1 MPCGLPRSVAKFR
14 KNAAPPSGGGGGAW
28 KSGLFGVVLVTL
40 ATVSPIVRDW
50 ALADRSPGNEA
61 RAVAVSPESE
71 QRLKIPSPASRAWS
85 SDVRWNEAPRSPES
99 WDPSVE
105 FTVEAARHARSH
117 TRRRLERSASYDDS
131 PIVPVAYRPRS
142 HRDFDNATSRTP
154 VSTAPVVKRAFVDG
168 RLQLVQGTFEESE
181 AVPLIP
187 PPPAPAPGPFIPPVR
202 PGYPTE
208 LFPGSAPSTS
218 LPQLSGPPP
227 ALLPPETQFATPI
240 HEDTE
245 RRYGFRFEQVPW
257 DWSLKKIADEAGL
270 ALHMTETPP
279 GTFTHVDDKRF
290 TLSEVMDILNDHLI
304 PSGFVAI
311 RHGRNL
317 VVVNAKSG
325 IPDGLIRHVPAIE
338 LETVGRNELVSVA
351 IPVEGALPVAVAQEV
366 ESLLSPLGRVVPLSN
381 SQRIMVLDTGANL
394 RRVVRLLSPHDE
406 PEQARFTCVHK
417 LRNTPAEEV
426 AKAINDFLTNQRS
439 MGSTP
444 GSGVPSAGPNTATG
458 ISQAI
463 IAEKTTN
470 SLLIRGNAR
479 EVAEIR
485 ALVDQLDRM
494 PSQVLIQA
502 LLVEVELGD
511 TDEFGVELG
520 VQDSVLFDRSVI
532 DNILTISETVTSPN
546 GVQTSNQQI
555 ISQTAQPGFNFN
567 NQPLGNNTAISP
579 ATVGKQALSTFGTG
593 RINGDLGFGGLVL
606 SAGSE
611 SISVLLRALKQNF
624 HVDILSRP
632 QIRALDNHEALIQ
645 IGRQVPV
652 VDGVSVTA
660 VGSANPVI
668 RQDQSG
674 IILKV
679 IPQIGGDGNVLIDVK
694 AEKSAYLLTPGT
706 GVPIF
711 TDATNGNVI
720 EAPVKDIT
728 TAATSVSVHSGQ
740 TIVLGGM
747 ITRDDL
753 HLTRKVPLLGD
764 IPVIGL
770 LFQYKLQQSKRK
782 ELLIFLTP
790 HVIGD
795 EEREEALKEVEVE
808 RMHFPEP
815 LVDEIHGPVTRAAA
829 AAKEELA
836 NRQFGGYAA
845 DQTVGTTPQDMP
857 QPVAGAVQPEWSQ
870 EPPAAGSYEASHP
883 GAGQSMETNAPT
895 PRYQSSPLTP
905 QNAPRQ
911 SNRPQMEP
919 EPFRTGVSPEAT
931 PQNASPQYVAPPQ
944 YAPSQ
949 STAPQYAP
957 PRQSAPPQYA
967 PPPQSAPPR
976 YAPTQYAPPAF
987 GPQSHEPHNG
997 PLWNRTAP
1005 AQVMPLP
1012 ASGQAPSQFSPAA
1025 PVPLAPVAAAAAT
1038 PLPGTSQPHS
1048 TRPPRRFAG
1057 AWSNSA
1063 TRRQ

>member
-1 MPCGLPRSVAKFR
+1 MSCC
-14 KNAAPPSGGGGGAW
+14 PPSFAEASSRKGAGSSPKDGRGASKTW
-28 KSGLFGVVLVTL
+28 VMGLVLVAL
-40 ATVSPIVRDW
+40 ATASPLVRDW
-50 ALADRSPGNEA
+50 ALADGP
-61 RAVAVSPESE
+61 RAAATRTALVEVAPESE
-71 QRLKIPSPASRAWS
+71 YRLRIPSPPSHAWS
-85 SDVRWNEAPRSPES
+85 THGDWDAALRSPRGADSPVELTPRFLPNRAPGFTSGRHDESLPQDAPIMPVAYAPRSHKDIGNSTPRTA
-99 WDPSVE
+99 V
-105 FTVEAARHARSH
+105 
-117 TRRRLERSASYDDS
+117 SAS
-131 PIVPVAYRPRS
+131 
-142 HRDFDNATSRTP
+142 P
-154 VSTAPVVKRAFVDG
+154 VSKRGFVNG
-168 RLQLVQGTFEESE
+168 RLRLVQGTSEEPD
-181 AVPLIP
+181 VLPLV
-187 PPPAPAPGPFIPPVR
+187 PPAPAPPPLPRPFLPTVR
-202 PGYPTE
+202 QGYPTE
-208 LFPGSAPSTS
+208 LFPGSGSAPVQF
-218 LPQLSGPPP
+218 PASGPVPPLTGMPPSAP
-227 ALLPPETQFATPI
+227 AL
-240 HEDTE
+240 EDTE
-245 RRYGFRFEQVPW
+245 RRFAFQFQQVPW
-257 DWSLKKIADEAGL
+257 DWSLRKLAEEAGL

-279 GTFTHVDDKRF
+279 GTFTHVDGNQF

-311 RHGRNL
+311 RQGRNL

-325 IPDGLIRHVPAIE
+325 IPDGLVRHVTAIE
-338 LETVGRNELVSVA
+338 LETLGRNELASIA
-351 IPVEGALPVAVAQEV
+351 IPVEAGLPVAVAQEV

-381 SQRIMVLDTGANL
+381 SQRIMVMDTGANL
-394 RRVVRLLSPHDE
+394 RRVHRLLSDHDE
-406 PEQARFTCVHK
+406 PEHARFTCVHK
-417 LRNTPAEEV
+417 LRNTPSEEV

-439 MGSTP
+439 GGSTP
-444 GSGVPSAGPNTATG
+444 GSGVPGNGQNPATG

-485 ALVDQLDRM
+485 ALVEQLDRM

-520 VQDSVLFDRSVI
+520 VQDSVLFSRSVI

-546 GVQTSNQQI
+546 GVQTSNQKI

-567 NQPLGNNTAISP
+567 NQPLGNNTAVSP
-579 ATVGKQALSTFGTG
+579 ATVGKQGLSSFGMG

-611 SISVLLRALKQNF
+611 SISVLLRALRQNF

-652 VDGVSVTA
+652 VDGVSITA

-679 IPQIGGDGNVLIDVK
+679 VPQIGGDGNVLIDVK

-728 TAATSVSVHSGQ
+728 TAATSVSVRSGQ

-747 ITRDDL
+747 ITRDDMN
-753 HLTRKVPLLGD
+753 LTRKVPLLGD
-764 IPVIGL
+764 IPLIGL

-795 EEREEALKEVEVE
+795 EELEEVLKEEEVE
-808 RMHFPEP
+808 RMHFPDP
-815 LVDEIHGPVTRAAA
+815 LVDEIHGPVTRAAV

-845 DQTVGTTPQDMP
+845 DQAGVNTPP
-857 QPVAGAVQPEWSQ
+857 GVTQPVPGSVQQEWSEQ
-870 EPPAAGSYEASHP
+870 PPPAGSYDAAYPGAAPSMEASDP
-883 GAGQSMETNAPT
+883 SS
-895 PRYQSSPLTP
+895 RYQSYPSAP
-905 QNAPRQ
+905 QNV
-911 SNRPQMEP
+911 PQ
-919 EPFRTGVSPEAT
+919 
-931 PQNASPQYVAPPQ
+931 
-944 YAPSQ
+944 
-949 STAPQYAP
+949 QYAP
-957 PRQSAPPQYA
+957 PQHVQPQHANPQMDPSRRGVAPYSPPQQH
-967 PPPQSAPPR
+967 PQPS
-976 YAPTQYAPPAF
+976 Y
-987 GPQSHEPHNG
+987 GPQSHEPQNG
-997 PLWNRTAP
+997 ALWNRSSPPPMMPVPAP
-1005 AQVMPLP
+1005 
-1012 ASGQAPSQFSPAA
+1012 GQAAPQFSPGGAVS
-1025 PVPLAPVAAAAAT
+1025 PPHAAAEAAAH
-1038 PLPGTSQPHS
+1038 LPAASQTRA

-1063 TRRQ
+1063 IRRQ

>member
-1 MPCGLPRSVAKFR
+1 M
-14 KNAAPPSGGGGGAW
+14 
-28 KSGLFGVVLVTL
+28 VTI
-40 ATVSPIVRDW
+40 ATVSPIARDW
-50 ALADRSPGNEA
+50 ALVDRSSRTEA
-61 RAVAVSPESE
+61 RSVAVAPESE
-71 QRLKIPSPASRAWS
+71 HQLRIPSPASRAWS
-85 SDVRWNEAPRSPES
+85 SDVEWNEASRSPGS
-99 WDPSVE
+99 RGSSVE
-105 FTVEAARHARSH
+105 FTAETARRTRGH
-117 TRRRLERSASYDDS
+117 TRDRLERSASYDDS

-142 HRDFDNATSRTP
+142 HRDFDNAASRTQ

-168 RLQLVQGTFEESE
+168 RLQLVQGTFEESD

-187 PPPAPAPGPFIPPVR
+187 PAPAPAPGPFIPPVR

-257 DWSLKKIADEAGL
+257 DWSLKKLADEAGL

-311 RHGRNL
+311 RQGRNL

-439 MGSTP
+439 VGSS
-444 GSGVPSAGPNTATG
+444 GGGVPGNGPNPATG

-652 VDGVSVTA
+652 VDGVSITA

-668 RQDQSG
+668 RQDQAG

-795 EEREEALKEVEVE
+795 QEREEALKEVEVE

-836 NRQFGGYAA
+836 SRQFGGYAA
-845 DQTVGTTPQDMP
+845 DQAVGSPPHSDPQS
-857 QPVAGAVQPEWSQ
+857 VAGSVQPEWSQ
-870 EPPAAGSYEASHP
+870 EPPAAGSYEAPYP
-883 GAGQSMETNAPT
+883 GTGPSLETNAPS
-895 PRYQSSPLTP
+895 PRYQGSPSAP
-905 QNAPRQ
+905 QNAAPEYTG
-911 SNRPQMEP
+911 PQLDP
-919 EPFRTGVSPEAT
+919 SRTGISP
-931 PQNASPQYVAPPQ
+931 
-944 YAPSQ
+944 
-949 STAPQYAP
+949 YAP
-957 PRQSAPPQYA
+957 PRQSPQHAPPRYAPPQYA
-967 PPPQSAPPR
+967 PP
-976 YAPTQYAPPAF
+976 QYAPPQYAPPQYAPP
-987 GPQSHEPHNG
+987 GYGPPGASPQSHEPHNG
-997 PLWNRTAP
+997 ALWNRSAP
-1005 AQVMPLP
+1005 APVAPF
-1012 ASGQAPSQFSPAA
+1012 QAPGQVPPQFSPAA
-1025 PVPLAPVAAAAAT
+1025 TAPVPPAAAAAAAR
-1038 PLPGTSQPHS
+1038 PPGDAKSHA
-1048 TRPPRRFAG
+1048 TRPPGRFAG